1 MKEAEHF
8 FITSPALHGAGKF
21 MYRKTVAANDAE
33 YQTGL
38 SHKIKHAIVNSRIIL

>member
-21 MYRKTVAANDAE
+21 VFRKTVAAHDAK
-33 YQTGL
+33 YQPGH
-38 SHKIKHAIVNSRIIL
+38 SHKIKHAIVN